1 MKQIVDLIPM
11 AAFVLVFIWKDIFA
25 ATMALLVGLIIQIAI
40 YKMARWEVQKYMYV
54 ILVIALA
61 SGGLTLIL
69 QDSMFIK
76 LRSTIVSV
84 FISILIGGSQ
94 FVGEKNILERLLGVA
109 LTLPRRAWRELA
121 WLWVFV
127 LMVNA
132 LLNIFITYQFSDTFW
147 VSYRVASGFVVPIV
161 LLILAAIYLKLT
173 GQTPKLSSPSP
184 SDSK

>member
-94 FVGEKNILERLLGVA
+94 FVGEKKHTGTLTRRRTDSTPTSVARTRVVVGICTDGECAPEYIYHLSIQRHILGFLSCSFGIYCPHRVVDPCSNLLEIDR
-109 LTLPRRAWRELA
+109 TNSQTELA
-121 WLWVFV
+121 F
-127 LMVNA
+127 A
-132 LLNIFITYQFSDTFW
+132 
-147 VSYRVASGFVVPIV
+147 
-161 LLILAAIYLKLT
+161 K
-173 GQTPKLSSPSP
+173 
-184 SDSK
+184 